1 MAFNIGKIK
10 SFIILGVIISETAH
24 PKLRKIL
31 GPIQT
36 VGSVLGFL
44 LANITGL
51 FGAWRMSALVLA
63 IVPMVASGS
72 IYLFP
77 ETPYWLAKMGR
88 IEEAK

>member
-1 MAFNIGKIK
+1 M
-10 SFIILGVIISETAH
+10 
-24 PKLRKIL
+24 
-31 GPIQT
+31 
-36 VGSVLGFL
+36 LGFL

>member
-1 MAFNIGKIK
+1 MAILNGKIK
-10 SFIILGVIISETAH
+10 PFIILGVIISETAH
-24 PKLRKIL
+24 PQLRKIL
-31 GPIQT
+31 GPVQT
-36 VGSVLGFL
+36 VGSMLGFL

-63 IVPMVASGS
+63 TVPMVASGS

-88 IEEAK
+88 TEEAK